1 MFSLKTE
8 EVRWFVDI
16 QLNLT
21 QKVLQFSP
29 TPLVLVRHCSV
40 HTSCFFYFL
49 SFKITVRTENHTH
62 VEHVCVC

>member
-21 QKVLQFSP
+21 QKVTVFS
-29 TPLVLVRHCSV
+29 
-40 HTSCFFYFL
+40 HTAGPGSSLLRPHKLFFYLFI
-49 SFKITVRTENHTH
+49 FNHS
-62 VEHVCVC
+62 